1 MSNMM
6 DRAGLKAIPAVYRLY
21 QLHNYVLFQPRLA
34 MATLGDWSHGLRSTS
49 IPLPPARLRYRVHG
63 ALDRKS
69 FLRLGRVI
77 SANLHDLLAS
87 VGRRLDSFETILDF
101 GCGCGRVLRFLA
113 SSAPASRFYATDIDP
128 LPIEW
133 GRRNLPDIR
142 WSANEFNPPL
152 PFGNDTFDLI
162 YAISVF
168 SHLDESFQNAW
179 LAELERVARP
189 GAILILTVHG
199 ESLAGSL
206 AVSERSTLDAKGI
219 LFCKGATGRL
229 KLDGL
234 PDFYQSTFHKRAYI
248 DATWSKHF
256 DIIGYVEGAIDGYQ
270 DAVLC
275 RKRTRGVPAQ

>member
-1 MSNMM
+1 M
-6 DRAGLKAIPAVYRLY
+6 DRARLKAIPAVYRLY

-34 MATLGDWSHGLRSTS
+34 SAMLADWRHGLHSS
-49 IPLPPARLRYRVHG
+49 SVPLPPARLRHRVHG
-63 ALDRKS
+63 SLDRES

-77 SANLHDLLAS
+77 ATNLHDLLAS
-87 VGRRLDSFETILDF
+87 VGRRLDSFDSILDF

-113 SSAPASRFYATDIDP
+113 SSAPNSRFYATDIDP
-128 LPIEW
+128 SPIEW
-133 GRRNLPDIR
+133 GQRNMPGIR
-142 WSANEFNPPL
+142 WSSNGFEPPL
-152 PFGNDTFDLI
+152 PFGNDAVDLV

-168 SHLDESFQNAW
+168 SHLDEAFQNAW

-206 AVSERSTLDAKGI
+206 APSERNTLHAKGI

-234 PDFYQSTFHKRAYI
+234 PDFYQSTFHTRAYI
-248 DATWSKHF
+248 ESEWSRYF

-270 DAVLC
+270 DAVLL
-275 RKRTRGVPAQ
+275 RKRT

>member
-1 MSNMM
+1 MM
-6 DRAGLKAIPAVYRLY
+6 DRAGLKAIPGVYRLY
-21 QLHNYVLFQPRLA
+21 QLYNYVLFQPRLA
-34 MATLGDWSHGLRSTS
+34 MAMLGDWSHGLRSTS
-49 IPLPPARLRYRVHG
+49 VPLPPARLRYRVHG

-77 SANLHDLLAS
+77 SANLHDLLGS

-101 GCGCGRVLRFLA
+101 GCGCGRVLRFLT

-128 LPIEW
+128 SPIEW
-133 GRRNLPDIR
+133 GQRNLPGIR
-142 WSANEFNPPL
+142 WSANAFSPPL
-152 PFGNDTFDLI
+152 QFDDDSFDLI

-168 SHLDESFQNAW
+168 THLNESFQNAW
-179 LAELERVARP
+179 LAELLRVARP

-206 AVSERSTLDAKGI
+206 AASERATLDADGI

-234 PDFYQSTFHKRAYI
+234 PDFYQCTFHTRAYI

-256 DIIGYVEGAIDGYQ
+256 DIIGYVEGAIVGNQ
-270 DAVLC
+270 DAVLL
-275 RKRTRGVPAQ
+275 RKRIGGIK

>member
-1 MSNMM
+1 M
-6 DRAGLKAIPAVYRLY
+6 DRARLKAMPAVYRLY

-34 MATLGDWSHGLRSTS
+34 GAMLSDWRHGLRATS
-49 IPLPPARLRYRVHG
+49 SPLPPARLRYRVHG
-63 ALDRKS
+63 ALDRES

-87 VGRRLDSFETILDF
+87 IGRRLDSFDTILDF

-113 SSAPASRFYATDIDP
+113 DSAPASRFHATDIDP
-128 LPIEW
+128 APIEW
-133 GRRNLPDIR
+133 GRRNLPAIQ
-142 WSANEFNPPL
+142 WSANGFEPPL
-152 PFGNDTFDLI
+152 PFGDGTFDLV

-168 SHLDESFQNAW
+168 SHLDEGFQNAW

-199 ESLAGSL
+199 ESLAASL
-206 AVSERSTLDAKGI
+206 AASERRTLDEKGI

-234 PDFYQSTFHKRAYI
+234 PDFYQSTFHKRSYI
-248 DATWSKHF
+248 EAVWSRHF
-256 DIIGYVEGAIDGYQ
+256 DVIGYAERAIDGYQ
-270 DAVLC
+270 DAVLL
-275 RKRTRGVPAQ
+275 RKRP